1 MERLLR
7 DWKSWAQGERVALNL
22 VIGSMLVATVCLA
35 I

>member
-1 MERLLR
+1 MKSLRR
-7 DWKSWAQGERVALNL
+7 DWKSWALGERVALNL

>member
-1 MERLLR
+1 MKRLAK
-7 DWKSWAQGERVALNL
+7 DWNSWARGERVALNL